1 MCHDIR
7 GGKQFEGRSEQ
18 LLVYVVHGEHAG
30 KIHNL
35 WEIAWLE
42 AANGPIAMVWP
53 WAKNQRM
60 ENPNRLK
67 EPGD

>member
-1 MCHDIR
+1 MYVYNLMNSMCHDIR

-35 WEIAWLE
+35 WEIITWSCQRSNCHGVALGKE
-42 AANGPIAMVWP
+42 SKNG
-53 WAKNQRM
+53 KS
-60 ENPNRLK
+60 
-67 EPGD
+67 